1 MSHEKIECQL
11 CKANVHVMQKHL
23 ADHHPNI
30 SLDDYKAQFPG
41 HPILSAYAEQTLAQR
56 LKDMQGQQAAAK
68 SGVPTE
74 AAAEA
79 PEAAETLTANY
90 TGIAAFTMVKKALH
104 EVFGLTDPKAMSKTS
119 GKPIPITTF
128 SSVGAPDYIPKVDD
142 DYVYDIEDL
151 KDVLLGLEM
160 NIPVYIYGHKG
171 TGKTELWEQVS
182 ARTGRP
188 VTRVQHTINTEE
200 AHINGQWV
208 VVNGQT
214 EYQLGPLPEA
224 MLNGWLYIA
233 DEYDFALPAVTS
245 VYQAVLE
252 GKPLVIK
259 DAPPALRIIK
269 PHPNFRFGATGN
281 TNGSGDET
289 GLYGGTNMQNS
300 ANYDRFGVMI
310 HKQYMPKDQEA
321 KIIEKRTGL
330 RSGDAAKMVEFGKM
344 VRDSFDQGKISDTVS
359 VRTLVYAC
367 RLGIAHGSF
376 KRGVQLSFTNKLS
389 SIDKKVVEGMADRVF
404 A

>member
-1 MSHEKIECQL
+1 MSNEKIVCQI
-11 CKANVHVMQKHL
+11 CNAQVHVMQKHL
-23 ADHHPNI
+23 ADHHPHV
-30 SLDDYKAQFPG
+30 SLEQYQIDFPG
-41 HPILSAYAEQTLAQR
+41 APILSEFAQKTLNERLQSIQGANGAPEKKAEEKTA
-56 LKDMQGQQAAAK
+56 
-68 SGVPTE
+68 P
-74 AAAEA
+74 AAES
-79 PEAAETLTANY
+79 LSANY
-90 TGIAAFTMVKKALH
+90 TGTAAFTMAKRALN
-104 EVFGLTDPKAMSKTS
+104 EVFKLTDPRAMSKST
-119 GKPIPITTF
+119 GKPIPITVF
-128 SSVGAPDYIPKVDD
+128 ESVGAPDYVPKRDD
-142 DYVYDIEDL
+142 DYVYDIDDL
-151 KDVLLGLEM
+151 KNVLLGLEM

-171 TGKTELWEQVS
+171 TGKTELWEQV
-182 ARTGRP
+182 AANTGRP

-208 VVNGQT
+208 VINGQT

-224 MLNGWLYIA
+224 MLNGWLYVA

-252 GKPLVIK
+252 GKSLVIK
-259 DAPPALRIIK
+259 DAPPQFRIIK

-310 HKQYMPKDQEA
+310 HKKYMPQDLEA

-330 RSGDAAKMVEFGKM
+330 RTADAKKMIEFGTM
-344 VRDSFDQGKISDTVS
+344 VRNAFDQGKISDTVS

-376 KRGVQLSFTNKLS
+376 KSGVQLSFSNKLS
-389 SIDKKVVEGMADRVF
+389 SIDRKVVDEMANRVF
-404 A
+404 V